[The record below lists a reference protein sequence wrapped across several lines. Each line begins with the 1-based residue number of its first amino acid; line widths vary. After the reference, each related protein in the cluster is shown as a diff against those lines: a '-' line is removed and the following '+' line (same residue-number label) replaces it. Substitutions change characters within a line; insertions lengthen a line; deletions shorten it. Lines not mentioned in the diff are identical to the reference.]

1 MSEEQKKP
9 RVSRPKNGARV
20 KDKGRAFEHEI
31 SNYLN
36 EKLGLQSS
44 RALLSGSWSGGS
56 GADLQGTPHLHVEA
70 KRTEALNV
78 KAHLRQAVA
87 AVEKRN
93 SAELPAVITRQNRMA
108 TGDSL
113 VVLRLCDF
121 VKMYGA
127 FLSVQFDAKGDDE
140 LT

>member
-1 MSEEQKKP
+1 MSEEPKKP

-36 EKLGLQSS
+36 ERLGLQSS

-93 SAELPAVITRQNRMA
+93 SAEFPAVITRQNRMA

-113 VVLRLCDF
+113 VVLRLRDF